1 VSNLLFS
8 LLIGALVAGATFVAV
23 DKLRSLIDAGSAE
36 FAAVSRPRSLVQTG
50 LDNESQG
57 QHSVSNPYKQLGIK
71 IAFGI
76 PVLAVL
82 FYLVWP
88 YHALYD
94 LFVAAREHA
103 TDLEEQI
110 LGPTDA
116 GFALGSG
123 AAASAPTFGDGGQS
137 YTETTI
143 SGGRTEI
150 INHAVPEYAPSYAL
164 PFRGY
169 RWHQPV
175 ERRVPDLANRWGG
188 ERHGG
193 VEWRRATSSFP
204 TTVSRPPTMASRS
217 PAVASRPRR

>member
-8 LLIGALVAGATFVAV
+8 LLIGVLVAGAAFVAV

-36 FAAVSRPRSLVQTG
+36 FVAVPKLPSSVQTG
-50 LDNESQG
+50 LGNQSQG
-57 QHSVSNPYKQLGIK
+57 QRSAPNPYKQLGIK

-76 PVLAVL
+76 PVLAAL

-103 TDLEEQI
+103 TDLEQQI
-110 LGPTDA
+110 LGPADA
-116 GFALGSG
+116 GFALGGGMAVSTPI
-123 AAASAPTFGDGGQS
+123 SGDGGRS

-143 SGGRTEI
+143 IGGRTEI

-175 ERRVPDLANRWGG
+175 ERRVPDLANRWVG

-193 VEWRRATSSFP
+193 EWRRAAPSFP
-204 TTVSRPPTMASRS
+204 MTVSRPPTMVSRAPTVASRS
-217 PAVASRPRR
+217 RR